1 MPKMANSPFSFCPHD
16 TSVVES
22 KFTQRDFSSKPQLLR
37 ELEPNCIKFEALEI
51 LIRKRS
57 AESAGQMTQI
67 TTEYQACNGVENCW
81 KKCSLIGSNNFY
93 RYCAPSI
100 NFTHCA
106 LHLCL
111 KFVWHV
117 KLIRCNNARRRKRRE
132 FIRKLIILR
141 FHLKFSILLI
151 LKF

>member
-22 KFTQRDFSSKPQLLR
+22 KFTQRDFSRKPRLLR

-67 TTEYQACNGVENCW
+67 TTQ
-81 KKCSLIGSNNFY
+81 
-93 RYCAPSI
+93 SI
-100 NFTHCA
+100 RRVTA
-106 LHLCL
+106 L
-111 KFVWHV
+111 KTAG
-117 KLIRCNNARRRKRRE
+117 KNAR
-132 FIRKLIILR
+132 
-141 FHLKFSILLI
+141 S
-151 LKF
+151 